1 MHHRQSLGRAAL
13 AAVLLSLL
21 LVVAAAAPGAGGK
34 SSEIAPQAVKS
45 KSDSARAKLDK
56 GLRALV
62 EKGATKRVFVYA
74 TAKSDAAASA
84 AALMRKGRYA
94 NAGDIS
100 LVVGSLRVP
109 AGDEARRAARG
120 HLGEAGPAEADS
132 FSARD
137 PRAQPEPGT
146 FEVVPAVVH
155 ERPAAAG
162 SAVLGRA
169 RPAGRQL
176 RPPEAARRPRREDA
190 QVRRRLEPG
199 LRRRRH
205 DRQHPRRR
213 HRLGASRP
221 PEHVADVV
229 GRD

>member
-13 AAVLLSLL
+13 AAVLLSLV

-34 SSEIAPQAVKS
+34 SSRSPRRSSRSPTPPGRSSTRSCAPSWRRAPRSASSSMRRS
-45 KSDSARAKLDK
+45 KSTLQRRCRRVHAQRPVRECGRHLAGSRLAARA
-56 GLRALV
+56 
-62 EKGATKRVFVYA
+62 
-74 TAKSDAAASA
+74 
-84 AALMRKGRYA
+84 
-94 NAGDIS
+94 
-100 LVVGSLRVP
+100 P
-109 AGDEARRAARG
+109 GDEARGTARG
-120 HLGEAGPAEADS
+120 HLGEARPAEADS

-137 PRAQPEPGT
+137 PRAQPEPDT
-146 FEVVPAVVH
+146 FEVVPTVVH
-155 ERPAAAG
+155 ERPAGEG

-176 RPPEAARRPRREDA
+176 RPAEAARRPRCQDA